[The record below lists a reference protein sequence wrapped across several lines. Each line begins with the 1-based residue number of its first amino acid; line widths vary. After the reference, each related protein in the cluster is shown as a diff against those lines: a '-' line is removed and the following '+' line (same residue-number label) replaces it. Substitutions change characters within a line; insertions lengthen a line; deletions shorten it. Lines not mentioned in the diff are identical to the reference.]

1 MAEMRVVVD
10 QALCATTGQCA
21 LTLPGV
27 FRQRE
32 PDGVAEVCVSEV
44 PLALHAAA
52 RLAASQ
58 CPVAAIRVIEAA
70 ADADAAGS
78 SAVPASSQ
86 AERRI
91 ASALRNPGGHDGTV

>member
-1 MAEMRVVVD
+1 MRVVVD

-32 PDGVAEVCVSEV
+32 PDGVAEVCLSEV
-44 PLALHAAA
+44 PPALHAAA

-58 CPVAAIRVIEAA
+58 CPVAAIRVI
-70 ADADAAGS
+70 DADAARTR
-78 SAVPASSQ
+78 AAPASSQ
-86 AERRI
+86 ADSQAERT
-91 ASALRNPGGHDGTV
+91 RNPGGHDGTV

>member
-10 QALCATTGQCA
+10 HALCATTGQCA

-32 PDGVAEVCVSEV
+32 PDGVAEVSVAEV
-44 PLALHAAA
+44 PPALHAAA

-58 CPVAAIRVIEAA
+58 CPVAAIRIIEAA
-70 ADADAAGS
+70 ADAARTSAG
-78 SAVPASSQ
+78 PASSQ
-86 AERRI
+86 AECMPR
-91 ASALRNPGGHDGTV
+91 SPGGHDGTV

>member
-1 MAEMRVVVD
+1 MRVVVD

-32 PDGVAEVCVSEV
+32 PDGVAEVCVAEIPPS
-44 PLALHAAA
+44 LHAAA

-58 CPVAAIRVIEAA
+58 CPVAAIRIIEAEA
-70 ADADAAGS
+70 AHTT
-78 SAVPASSQ
+78 AVPASSQ
-86 AERRI
+86 AERSI
-91 ASALRNPGGHDGTV
+91 ASAPRSSGGHDGKV